1 MKPVRLQVAGLQSF
15 REKQTIEFEQLCGGG
30 VFGIFGPTGS
40 GKSSILDA
48 ITLALY
54 GKVERAAGGT
64 QGIMNH
70 AENALSVSFTFELGA
85 GESLSRYKI
94 ERNYKRSGDHTIRTS
109 TCRLLFCANGEW
121 TVKADKER
129 DVTQQVQELL
139 GLTIEDFTRAVVLPQ
154 GKFAEFLSLK
164 GAERRQMLQRLFQ
177 LEKYGDQLNQ
187 KLKKRV
193 EKSRTE
199 MEHLAAEQAGLG
211 DASKEALRE
220 AEKAWTE
227 AKEEVEHKRSH
238 SEEEE
243 RRYEK
248 NKQVWQAQKHLKEVE
263 DEEKSLQQNTTHI
276 QGLGQ
281 KLERARLA
289 DLLNPYG
296 AEAEKAQKEAE
307 DCNKKEQD
315 LRRATAEAKSVAD
328 EVQQTYEA
336 AKKEKDD
343 QEPSLIS
350 RREQLLSAIEM
361 EKEAVTKEQA
371 AGEKEQQLNDQLK
384 KLEAAISKQK
394 SAEELLH
401 RAVDRQ
407 NELQRQLKETIISSM
422 ERDKINRAQE
432 AALNMEYEA
441 KQVSEAQK
449 AVDQAGLLHQTSIEE
464 YHRFKDKKEHLET
477 KIHQSSSKVLAVFH
491 EVAEVQY
498 IQEQLSYHAAQFEE
512 QLAER
517 RQKDQVREL
526 ASRLSQQLA
535 AGQPCAVC
543 GSTEHP
549 DPIRHYEPD
558 HEAEQQIRKVREI
571 QKQTGS
577 LEKEIYMMKSTLEG
591 LSENLQQYMEEPEA
605 AASSLPSYFP
615 SVLPQSLPELE
626 KLVTQTLTQVKGLR
640 QDVLEADEA
649 VKKIVAEHRELSS
662 LEATV
667 KAQMSSA
674 QKEGQERRQRLEKT
688 ENALKALQNKW
699 QKDFPDFPVDH
710 VEKEKERIRTMD
722 AQREKIEEGLV
733 KSVPFIEEKEKIIET
748 CRQQSAAIEKNIAK
762 LESELASLREDSNG
776 LRVKVKRVAGN
787 ETCKVLLAQTENNL
801 TRLTEQVKQLEKKL
815 QQASEAYHV
824 LDKDWRSAQDA
835 KERSRQRK
843 EEALGLWE
851 EKRSSSPFADIQD
864 LRRSLANRLDQQ
876 GWQAEIERHF
886 DRCKQNASEKEKL
899 LRQLNGQT
907 LTEQQ
912 WNDVTSSLK
921 AVKEELQNAVQK
933 MGETGQ
939 YYKTLETKHERYQV
953 LEKERKKTEDHL
965 KTLGKLQAVFRG
977 NSFVEFVA
985 EEQLIQVS
993 RDASNRLGQLTRGR
1007 YAIEVD
1013 SSNGFVIRDDANG
1026 GVKRPVSTLSGGETF
1041 LTSLALALSLSTQI
1055 QLRGKYPLEFFFLDE
1070 GFGTLDQELLDTV
1083 VTALEKLH
1091 MNALSVGIISHVP
1104 ELKARL
1110 TKKLIVTPANGEGN
1124 GSRVAIEQT

>member
-1 MKPVRLQVAGLQSF
+1 MRPVGLQVAGLQSF
-15 REKQTIEFEQLCGGG
+15 REKQTIEFDQLCGGG

-64 QGIMNH
+64 QGILNH
-70 AENALSVSFTFELGA
+70 AENELSVSFAFELGA
-85 GESLSRYKI
+85 GENLSRYRI

-109 TCRLLFCANGEW
+109 TCRLLFLENGEW
-121 TVKADKER
+121 TVQADKER

-211 DASKEALRE
+211 DASKEALQE
-220 AEKAWTE
+220 AEKLWKE

-238 SEEEE
+238 AEEEE

-248 NKQVWQAQKHLKEVE
+248 NKQVWQAQEHLKEVE
-263 DEEKSLQQNTTHI
+263 DEEKNLQQNASLI
-276 QGLGQ
+276 QGLEQ

-296 AEAEKAQKEAE
+296 DEAEKAQKEAE

-315 LRRATAEAKSVAD
+315 LRQATAEAKSIAD
-328 EVQQTYEA
+328 KVQKTYEA

-350 RREQLLSAIEM
+350 RREQLLSAMEM
-361 EKEAVTKEQA
+361 EKEAEKKEQA
-371 AGEKEQQLNDQLK
+371 AGEKEQQLNDQLQ
-384 KLEAAISKQK
+384 KLEAVASKQK
-394 SAEELLH
+394 AAEGLLH

-407 NELQRQLKETIISSM
+407 NELQRQLKETIISST

-432 AALNMEYEA
+432 AALNLEYEA

-449 AVDQAGLLHQTSIEE
+449 AVDQAGLLHQSSIDEF
-464 YHRFKDKKEHLET
+464 HRFKGRKEQLET

-491 EVAEVQY
+491 EVSEVQY
-498 IQEQLSYHAAQFEE
+498 VQEQMSYHAAQYEE

-517 RQKDQVREL
+517 REKDQVREL

-543 GSTEHP
+543 GSTDHP
-549 DPIRHYEPD
+549 DPILHYEPD
-558 HEAEQQIRKVREI
+558 QEPEQQIRKVREI
-571 QKQTGS
+571 QNQAGS
-577 LEKEIYMMKSTLEG
+577 LEKEIYMMKSTLER
-591 LSENLQQYMEEPEA
+591 LSESLQQYMEEPEA
-605 AASSLPSYFP
+605 AASSLPSHSP
-615 SVLPQSLPELE
+615 SVPPQSLSQLE
-626 KLVTQTLTQVKGLR
+626 EWLTQTLTQVKGLR

-649 VKKIVAEHRELSS
+649 VKKVGAEYRELSS

-674 QKEGQERRQRLEKT
+674 QKEDQERRQKLEKT
-688 ENALKALQNKW
+688 EKALEALQNKW
-699 QKDFPDFPVDH
+699 QKEFPDFPVNQ
-710 VEKEKERIRTMD
+710 VEKEKERIRTLD

-748 CRQQSAAIEKNIAK
+748 CRQHVAEIEKDIAK
-762 LESELASLREDSNG
+762 LESGLASLREDSRG
-776 LRVKVKRVAGN
+776 LRAKVNRIAGDQ
-787 ETCKVLLAQTENNL
+787 TCKARLADTENSIK
-801 TRLTEQVKQLEKKL
+801 RLTEQVNQLETSRQK
-815 QQASEAYHV
+815 AIDAYHA
-824 LDKDWRSAQDA
+824 LDKEWRSAQDA
-835 KERSRQRK
+835 KERSGQRK
-843 EEALGLWE
+843 TEALAIWE
-851 EKRSSSPFADIQD
+851 EKRSSSPFTDMPD
-864 LRRSLANRLDQQ
+864 LRRSLANRLKQQ
-876 GWQAEIERHF
+876 EWQTEIERHF
-886 DRCKQNASEKEKL
+886 DSFKRNASEKEKL

-912 WNDVTSSLK
+912 WNGLTSSLK
-921 AVKEELQNAVQK
+921 AMKEDLQNAVQK
-933 MGETGQ
+933 LGETGQ

-953 LEKERKKTEDHL
+953 LEKERKKTEDQL